1 MNMDQAAAHSV
12 LIIDPSPES
21 GKLMALILTRH
32 GKGRARVATS
42 VAAAWPLLAEQAPAL
57 VFIYLRDE
65 GLNLQ
70 AVSFCHRL
78 RSTPGLQQVPVLV
91 YGAVARKDI
100 APTLQEAGAMGY
112 LCVPLVPSEVMAAR
126 DAALRGET
134 CFD

>member
-1 MNMDQAAAHSV
+1 MDQSAAHSG

-32 GKGRARVATS
+32 GKGRASVTAS
-42 VAAAWPLLAEQAPAL
+42 VAAAWPLLAEQSPDL

-65 GLNLQ
+65 ILDLQ

-78 RSTPGLQQVPVLV
+78 RSTPGLRQVPVIV
-91 YGAVARKDI
+91 YGALAPKDI
-100 APTLQEAGAMGY
+100 SGTLREAGATGY
-112 LCVPLVPSEVMAAR
+112 LYVPLVPRKVLAAR

-134 CFD
+134 YFD